1 MEVEEKE
8 HTLWE
13 EERGKEPPRER
24 MVNHLA
30 RCMPVE
36 VEPEDTI
43 ISRTD
48 PCLGRPAALVAA
60 GKAETEP
67 RRSILC
73 WQVEKMGPPIRAAV
87 VADLATIILMA
98 ARSL

>member
-48 PCLGRPAALVAA
+48 PCLGRPAALASGKNGAA
-60 GKAETEP
+60 NTGGGGGGSGYNYTNGSAKP
-67 RRSILC
+67 VGGDGGSGIVL
-73 WQVEKMGPPIRAAV
+73 VK
-87 VADLATIILMA
+87 LY
-98 ARSL
+98 